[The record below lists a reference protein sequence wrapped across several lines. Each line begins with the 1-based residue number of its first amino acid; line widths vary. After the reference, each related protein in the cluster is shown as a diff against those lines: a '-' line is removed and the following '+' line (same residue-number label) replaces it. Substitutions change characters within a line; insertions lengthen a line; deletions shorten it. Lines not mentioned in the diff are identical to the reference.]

1 MNAESRRALGY
12 GLLASAAGVVVLL
25 LTWLVVSDVQA
36 GGFVLGLLLLFVLAG
51 PLVGLGWYVLASGRT
66 EDIAEQAFV
75 GKRRIVDA
83 DRLFREE
90 LMPQLR
96 QLALVPELPAAQLLR
111 IADGL
116 DRTITV
122 ESAWYDTIQLNDAK
136 AAVLKQYD
144 DLVWE
149 RVRWLRDHAGEN
161 RGTLADAV
169 NELQAAL
176 DQRSDLLFRGR
187 QAPAM
192 SAGAL
197 LQAPQLTLESTS
209 LATLAPGD
217 ALTHDGTDYLIE
229 AVATSFSDGQ
239 NWKLAHLTPSGAN
252 ADERWLSI
260 SPAGLELAWLEAI
273 AAPEAGAKQIVCQ
286 DGVLELRGARSSIV
300 RVATTTGSAP
310 GVLVRSWSY
319 SSGPHR
325 GLVEQWPDGT
335 TRAYTGRSISASE
348 LEVWPATH
356 MQEVSRSTP

>member
-12 GLLASAAGVVVLL
+12 GLLAGAAGVAVLL
-25 LTWLVVSDVQA
+25 LAWLLVSGVQT

-51 PLVGLGWYVLASGRT
+51 PLAGIGWYVLASGRA
-66 EDIAEQAFV
+66 EGIAEQAFA

-83 DRLFREE
+83 DRLFRDE
-90 LMPQLR
+90 LTRQLR
-96 QLALVPELPAAQLLR
+96 QLAPMPNLPRAQLLW

-116 DRTITV
+116 DRAV
-122 ESAWYDTIQLNDAK
+122 KDESTRYAAIQLDDAQ

-149 RVRWLRDHAGEN
+149 RVRWLRDHTGE
-161 RGTLADAV
+161 RTGPLADAV

-176 DQRSDLLFRGR
+176 DQRSDLLLRGR
-187 QAPAM
+187 QVPAM

-197 LQAPQLTLESTS
+197 LQAPQLKLESTS
-209 LATLAPGD
+209 LVALAPGD
-217 ALTHDGTDYLIE
+217 AITHDGTDYLTE

-239 NWKLAHLTPSGAN
+239 GWKLAHLTPSGAN
-252 ADERWLSI
+252 AGERWLSI

-273 AAPEAGAKQIVCQ
+273 PAPQPGANQIVLPDC
-286 DGVLELRGARSSIV
+286 VLELGDTTSAIV
-300 RVATTTGSAP
+300 GVATTGGSAP

-319 SSGPHR
+319 RSGPHR

-335 TRAYTGRSISASE
+335 TRAYAGRSISASE
-348 LEVWPATH
+348 LEVWPASH
-356 MQEVSRSTP
+356 IQEVSRSTP